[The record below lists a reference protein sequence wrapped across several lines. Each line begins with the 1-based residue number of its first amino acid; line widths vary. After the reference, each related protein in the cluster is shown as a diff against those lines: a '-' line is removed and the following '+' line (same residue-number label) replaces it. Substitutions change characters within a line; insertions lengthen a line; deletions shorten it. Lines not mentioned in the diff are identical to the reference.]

1 MKSIWSLVDQVGCCS
16 DVYTGAASSD
26 RGNVGRGGR
35 EAREGRWLA
44 SLEPSSSAGREALPL
59 VAPGG
64 AVVDGAVG
72 EEVHGVAAAELLL
85 LLLLLS
91 AAAAVVGARK
101 NVLEEAC
108 AAATASCGCSVA
120 LGGGAAVD
128 SPGTVVVV
136 ALELVDGGRRHR
148 GAERRELV
156 SGAHG
161 LPPADAPCL
170 RLLRMEG
177 GARLRPPHEPEG
189 RLLERHELP

>member
-1 MKSIWSLVDQVGCCS
+1 MKSIWSLVDQVGCS
-16 DVYTGAASSD
+16 DLYTGAASSD

-85 LLLLLS
+85 LLLLS

-108 AAATASCGCSVA
+108 AAAAASCGCSVA

-148 GAERRELV
+148 GAERCELV

-161 LPPADAPCL
+161 LPPADAP
-170 RLLRMEG
+170 
-177 GARLRPPHEPEG
+177 
-189 RLLERHELP
+189 